1 MFNIINSFITLKR
14 EYFIDKWVIFYNLFS
29 LLRAGM
35 FPDIIKFCFDVYLEM
50 LRMSTYIRRDD
61 VLLMAQRNSLKFC
74 KLINTE
80 EFDTNFVT
88 FIMTQMDKDRD
99 DRISYEDYR
108 TSVLEN
114 VTRLQ
119 FLGQVRSRTFV
130 G

>member
-1 MFNIINSFITLKR
+1 
-14 EYFIDKWVIFYNLFS
+14 
-29 LLRAGM
+29 M

-61 VLLMAQRNSLKFC
+61 VLLMARRNSQKFC

-108 TSVLEN
+108 TSVYED

-119 FLGQVRSRTFV
+119 FLGQVRNRTFV
-130 G
+130 GGCKPTTYFISI